1 MTDIKGSV
9 ALVTGGNR
17 GIGEGFVRTLVAA
30 GASKVYCAARNPDDA
45 KHLVDEFGGAVVALK
60 LDVTD
65 ESQIEAAANEATDVN
80 IVINNA
86 GAFLH
91 GLLIGSP
98 ENFGYLSGAVKDFL
112 DRTYYPAEGKTLGL
126 PYAMFV
132 SAGNDGSGAVRALE
146 RIAGGYQWKR
156 VAEPLICRGEI
167 TADALAAARELGQT
181 MAAGLSMGVL

>member
-1 MTDIKGSV
+1 MNPVKHLLIVYSTQ
-9 ALVTGGNR
+9 TG
-17 GIGEGFVRTLVAA
+17 RTRQLARSACA
-30 GASKVYCAARNPDDA
+30 GAA
-45 KHLVDEFGGAVVALK
+45 EFGEEVELRCLRAGEAGI
-60 LDVTD
+60 D
-65 ESQIEAAANEATDVN
+65 ELLWAD
-80 IVINNA
+80 
-86 GAFLH
+86 